1 MESHE
6 IKEFKRKAYQRYK
19 YGNLL
24 GLKASDEKSMQSLDV
39 IYMKLNALFGQLKDL
54 TFNPVNVITALEEL
68 RSEKGLTPFK
78 NFTDEQTLEYLNSEE
93 KNEYQKLK
101 FLSENKKVTD
111 ALKKANN
118 FILYD
123 WHNGN
128 AYCFNKSALKNIYE
142 LNIINSSDK
151 KYIKDMLDDA
161 TLDTYIVKIKD
172 DDFYN
177 NKIRITFLDNYDDI
191 NEKLGSEKVVFFDT
205 AAIKD
210 NKDAYKSE
218 LTINDIVFLKP
229 IITPNDAKNIIIP
242 EIDDKDL
249 FFELTLEK
257 TDNLLHALQTNGI
270 NAPSLS
276 NKEYELRVAYDIEKD
291 VFSYI
296 IYDTKSKTASFK
308 NEFTNFIKS
317 NTNLSNTIE
326 EGFKFTIIK
335 AFQEANDLI
344 VTNPGLDCE
353 TWNVDDFESLIED
366 YKKII
371 YAEREADNDLRS
383 LIEDTADLINRT
395 TSLQE
400 ELKDLKMNMDNDAVE
415 MELQ

>member
-24 GLKASDEKSMQSLDV
+24 RLKASDEKSMQSLDV

-101 FLSENKKVTD
+101 SLSENKKVTD

-218 LTINDIVFLKP
+218 LTINDIIFIKP
-229 IITPNDAKNIIIP
+229 TITPNDTKNIIIP

-249 FFELTLEK
+249 FFELTLKK

-270 NAPSLS
+270 NIPSLS
-276 NKEYELRVAYDIEKD
+276 NKEYELRVTYDIEKD
-291 VFSYI
+291 IFSYI

-308 NEFTNFIKS
+308 NEFTNLIKS
-317 NTNLSNTIE
+317 DTNLSNTIE
-326 EGFKFTIIK
+326 ERFKSTIIK
-335 AFQEANDLI
+335 AFQEVNDLI
-344 VTNPGLDCE
+344 IANPELDCE
-353 TWNVDDFESLIED
+353 PWSFDDFESLIED

-371 YAEREADNDLRS
+371 YAERESDNDLRS
-383 LIEDTADLINRT
+383 LIADTTDLINRT

-415 MELQ
+415 MEW

>member
-1 MESHE
+1 MESHK
-6 IKEFKRKAYQRYK
+6 INEFKRTAYQRYK

-101 FLSENKKVTD
+101 SLSENKKVTD

-353 TWNVDDFESLIED
+353 TWKVDDFESLIED

>member
-1 MESHE
+1 MESHK
-6 IKEFKRKAYQRYK
+6 INEFKHTAYQRYK

-24 GLKASDEKSMQSLDV
+24 GLKASDKKSMQSLDV

-78 NFTDEQTLEYLNSEE
+78 NFTDEQTLEYLTPTE
-93 KNEYQKLK
+93 KDEYQKLK
-101 FLSENKKVTD
+101 SLSENKKVTD
-111 ALKKANN
+111 ALKKAND

-142 LNIINSSDK
+142 LNIINSLSE
-151 KYIKDMLDDA
+151 KYVKDMVDDA

-177 NKIRITFLDNYDDI
+177 NKIRITFLDNYNDI
-191 NEKLGSEKVVFFDT
+191 NVKLGSEKVVFFDT

-257 TDNLLHALQTNGI
+257 TDNLLHVLQTNI
-270 NAPSLS
+270 TNAPSLS

-308 NEFTNFIKS
+308 NEFTNLIKS
-317 NTNLSNTIE
+317 DTNLSNTIE
-326 EGFKFTIIK
+326 EGFKFTIVK

-344 VTNPGLDCE
+344 VTNPELDCE

-371 YAEREADNDLRS
+371 YAEREADNDLRN
-383 LIEDTADLINRT
+383 LIEDTRDLINRT

-400 ELKDLKMNMDNDAVE
+400 ELKDLKTNMDNDAVE
-415 MELQ
+415 MEW

>member
-1 MESHE
+1 MELNKITE
-6 IKEFKRKAYQRYK
+6 YKRLAYQRYK

-39 IYMKLNALFGQLKDL
+39 IYIKLNALFGQLKDL

-78 NFTDEQTLEYLNSEE
+78 NFTDEQVLEYLTSEE

-101 FLSENKKVTD
+101 SISENKKVTT
-111 ALKKANN
+111 ALKKAND

-142 LNIINSSDK
+142 LNIINSLSE
-151 KYIKDMLDDA
+151 KYVKDMVDYA

-191 NEKLGSEKVVFFDT
+191 NAKLGSEKFVFFDT
-205 AAIKD
+205 IAIKD
-210 NKDAYKSE
+210 KDAYKSE

-249 FFELTLEK
+249 VFELTLEK
-257 TDNLLHALQTNGI
+257 TDNFLHALQTNGVNI
-270 NAPSLS
+270 PSLS
-276 NKEYELRVAYDIEKD
+276 NKNYELRVAYDIEKD
-291 VFSYI
+291 DFSYI

-317 NTNLSNTIE
+317 NTDLSNTIE
-326 EGFKFTIIK
+326 EGFKFTIVK
-335 AFQEANDLI
+335 AFQEVNDLI
-344 VTNPGLDCE
+344 IANPELDCE
-353 TWNVDDFESLIED
+353 PWSFDDFESLIED

-371 YAEREADNDLRS
+371 YAERESDNDLRS
-383 LIEDTADLINRT
+383 LIADTTDLINRT

-415 MELQ
+415 MEW

>member
-1 MESHE
+1 MESHK
-6 IKEFKRKAYQRYK
+6 INEFKHTAYQRYK

-101 FLSENKKVTD
+101 SLSENKKVTTT
-111 ALKKANN
+111 LKKAND

-142 LNIINSSDK
+142 LNIINSLSE
-151 KYIKDMLDDA
+151 KYVKDMVDHA

-191 NEKLGSEKVVFFDT
+191 NVKLGSEKVVFFDK

-218 LTINDIVFLKP
+218 LTINDIIFIKP
-229 IITPNDAKNIIIP
+229 TITPYDTKNIIIP

-257 TDNLLHALQTNGI
+257 TDNFLHVLQTNI
-270 NAPSLS
+270 TNVPSLS
-276 NKEYELRVAYDIEKD
+276 NKEYELRVAYDMEKD
-291 VFSYI
+291 DFFYI

-308 NEFTNFIKS
+308 NEFTNLIKS
-317 NTNLSNTIE
+317 DTNLSNTIE
-326 EGFKFTIIK
+326 EEFKFTIVK
-335 AFQEANDLI
+335 AFQEVNDLI
-344 VTNPGLDCE
+344 IANPELDCE
-353 TWNVDDFESLIED
+353 PWSFDDFESLIED
-366 YKKII
+366 YKKIF
-371 YAEREADNDLRS
+371 YAERESDNELRN
-383 LIEDTADLINRT
+383 LIEDTADLIKRT

-400 ELKDLKMNMDNDAVE
+400 ELKDLKTDLDNDAVE
-415 MELQ
+415 MEL

>member
-6 IKEFKRKAYQRYK
+6 IKEFKRTAYQRYK

-24 GLKASDEKSMQSLDV
+24 GLKASDEKSMQSLDFV
-39 IYMKLNALFGQLKDL
+39 YMRLNALFGQLKDL

-101 FLSENKKVTD
+101 SLSENKKVTT

-191 NEKLGSEKVVFFDT
+191 NVKLGSEKVVFFDT
-205 AAIKD
+205 VAIKD

-257 TDNLLHALQTNGI
+257 TDNLLHVLQTNI
-270 NAPSLS
+270 ANAPSLS

-291 VFSYI
+291 DFSYI

-308 NEFTNFIKS
+308 NEFTNLIKS
-317 NTNLSNTIE
+317 DTDLSNTIE
-326 EGFKFTIIK
+326 EGFKFTIVK
-335 AFQEANDLI
+335 AFKEANDLI

-415 MELQ
+415 MEL

>member
-1 MESHE
+1 MESHK
-6 IKEFKRKAYQRYK
+6 INEFKRTAYQRYK

-78 NFTDEQTLEYLNSEE
+78 NFTDDQTLEYLTDDERKCYDNLKFGFEGIKNTDKFIISS
-93 KNEYQKLK
+93 KNE
-101 FLSENKKVTD
+101 NKS
-111 ALKKANN
+111 
-118 FILYD
+118 
-123 WHNGN
+123 
-128 AYCFNKSALKNIYE
+128 YCFKKSNLKDIYE
-142 LNIINSSDK
+142 LNIINT
-151 KYIKDMLDDA
+151 KDVA
-161 TLDTYIVKIKD
+161 KTLALNNLPTYIIKIKD
-172 DDFYN
+172 TDFKKNTINITYLDDY
-177 NKIRITFLDNYDDI
+177 KDI
-191 NEKLGSEKVVFFDT
+191 NVKLGDKKSINIDI
-205 AAIKD
+205 IKD
-210 NKDAYKSE
+210 LEDKLLN
-218 LTINDIVFLKP
+218 TNDIVFIKP
-229 IITPNDAKNIIIP
+229 TITPNDVKNIIIP
-242 EIDDKDL
+242 EIDDKNL

-270 NAPSLS
+270 NIPSLS
-276 NKEYELRVAYDIEKD
+276 NKEYELRVTYDIEKD
-291 VFSYI
+291 IFSYI

-308 NEFTNFIKS
+308 NEFTNLIKS
-317 NTNLSNTIE
+317 DTNLSNTIE

-415 MELQ
+415 MEW

>member
-1 MESHE
+1 MESHK
-6 IKEFKRKAYQRYK
+6 INEFKHTAYQRYK

-78 NFTDEQTLEYLNSEE
+78 NFTDEQTLEYLTSEE

-101 FLSENKKVTD
+101 SLSENKKVTT
-111 ALKKANN
+111 ALKKAND

-142 LNIINSSDK
+142 LNIINSLSE
-151 KYIKDMLDDA
+151 KYVKDMVDDA

-191 NEKLGSEKVVFFDT
+191 NVKLGSEKVVFFDT
-205 AAIKD
+205 VAIKD

-270 NAPSLS
+270 NIPSLS
-276 NKEYELRVAYDIEKD
+276 NKEYELRVTYDIEKD

-308 NEFTNFIKS
+308 NEFTNLIKS
-317 NTNLSNTIE
+317 DTNLSNTIE

-415 MELQ
+415 MKLQ

>member
-1 MESHE
+1 MESHK
-6 IKEFKRKAYQRYK
+6 INEFKHTAYQRYK

-78 NFTDEQTLEYLNSEE
+78 NFTDEQTLEYLTSEE

-101 FLSENKKVTD
+101 SLSENKKVTT
-111 ALKKANN
+111 ALKKAND

-142 LNIINSSDK
+142 LNIINSLSE
-151 KYIKDMLDDA
+151 KYVKDMVDDA

-191 NEKLGSEKVVFFDT
+191 NVKLGSEKVVFFDT
-205 AAIKD
+205 VAIKD

-270 NAPSLS
+270 NIPSLS
-276 NKEYELRVAYDIEKD
+276 NKEYELRVTYDIEKD

-308 NEFTNFIKS
+308 NEFTNLIKS
-317 NTNLSNTIE
+317 DTNLSNTIE

-400 ELKDLKMNMDNDAVE
+400 ELKDLKMNMDNDAVK

>member
-6 IKEFKRKAYQRYK
+6 IKEFKRTAYQRYK

-101 FLSENKKVTD
+101 SLSENKKVTT

-191 NEKLGSEKVVFFDT
+191 NVKLGSEKVVFFDT
-205 AAIKD
+205 VAIKD

-257 TDNLLHALQTNGI
+257 TDNLLHVLQTNI
-270 NAPSLS
+270 ANAPSLS

-308 NEFTNFIKS
+308 NEFTNLIKS
-317 NTNLSNTIE
+317 DTDLSNTIE
-326 EGFKFTIIK
+326 EGFKFTIVK
-335 AFQEANDLI
+335 AFKEANDLI

-415 MELQ
+415 MEL